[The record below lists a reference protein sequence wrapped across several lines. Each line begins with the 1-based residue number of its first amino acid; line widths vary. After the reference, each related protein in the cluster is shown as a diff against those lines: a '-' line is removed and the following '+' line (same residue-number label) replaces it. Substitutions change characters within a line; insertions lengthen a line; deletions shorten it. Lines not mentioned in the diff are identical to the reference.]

1 MSLLNTSLALLGGP
15 GLIVFGTIGLLVTRT
30 RVDTK
35 ALERERRK
43 KVQQIAGLLEAA
55 PQPGAG
61 PALYFGDPPVGDFGP
76 GNGNDSQERQPAA
89 PVTALEVLRP
99 EDGRAPFGPEHY
111 RNGLAK
117 AEGADP
123 ALSRTDEIEPIT
135 RRSTKS

>member
-15 GLIVFGTIGLLVTRT
+15 GLIIFGAIGLLVTRT
-30 RVDTK
+30 RLDTRVQ
-35 ALERERRK
+35 ERERRK
-43 KVQQIAGLLEAA
+43 KVQKIAGLLEAA

-61 PALYFGDPPVGDFGP
+61 SGLYLGDAPAGDFGP
-76 GNGNDSQERQPAA
+76 GNDIDNRQKQPVA
-89 PVTALEVLRP
+89 PVTALEVIRP

-117 AEGADP
+117 SDGADP